1 MFELHKILGFH
12 DSKDSC
18 CGLWVMTLHSLV
30 GGKYYTA
37 ER

>member
-1 MFELHKILGFH
+1 VLNKIVGFK

-18 CGLWVMTLHSLV
+18 CGLWVMTLHSRV
-30 GGKYYTA
+30 GGKYYKA